1 MRAKWVMALIGVG
14 LGLAKLGT
22 NKVYHFEY
30 DTIKKSY
37 QTARYHGE
45 EPLKIALM
53 CDYCGGNA
61 LNQGRLI
68 AEQIKKEQVDL
79 LILIGELF
87 HKKGK
92 NQEVTALFNTL
103 VDLPIVYVP
112 SLNKKG
118 EETHLFYFPI
128 SFSRIAVQGAQNS
141 IKLIVENWA

>member
-118 EETHLFYFPI
+118 EEI
-128 SFSRIAVQGAQNS
+128 S
-141 IKLIVENWA
+141 